1 MLLEIIGNH
10 EPANRSSVQKGS
22 MAPFPVCIRVH
33 LSMKKNGVW
42 IQNWT
47 SAHNRGGPL
56 CYGVPVPALVIL
68 PNVGIPESPQNQE
81 EICKRFWNS
90 SAKWPEKNRPKFDP
104 GIPWSRVEALHFL
117 DGHQRWVH
125 GATFCGEG
133 AAGMVM
139 FSWFGGSI
147 NRGTP
152 SHHPFLFGI
161 FPFKPSSFWVFPWL
175 WKRPFDHRSTFCIS
189 VFSAPNYWNPTTS
202 FLAPPRW
209 KM

>member
-10 EPANRSSVQKGS
+10 EPANKSSVQKGS

-68 PNVGIPESPQNQE
+68 PNVGIPESPQNPE

-90 SAKWPEKNRPKFDP
+90 SAKWPEKTDP
-104 GIPWSRVEALHFL
+104 SSTPAFPGRLWSLYTFWMDTS
-117 DGHQRWVH
+117 DGSMVLLSVVKVPLGWWCSH
-125 GATFCGEG
+125 GL
-133 AAGMVM
+133 
-139 FSWFGGSI
+139 GGSI

-161 FPFKPSSFWVFPWL
+161 FPFKPSSFWVSPWL
-175 WKRPFDHRSTFCIS
+175 WKRPTK
-189 VFSAPNYWNPTTS
+189 S